1 MDRVLR
7 LLESIL
13 FCCLAA
19 LILFWIAD
27 RLRGLDFEPFPVT
40 PCIGTACT
48 PYTGPYQDSPWA
60 VFSRALDARGVVS
73 FSDTN
78 ICAHLAQTLQ
88 SRGEAAEGVANIIEL
103 ITQRGTVAVSRP
115 DDGVVLMSPGPRND
129 GFSDVLRDAIRMGGS
144 RGCHPIN
151 YQPVFWP
158 LWTGWM
164 LLANLRLFR
173 GRQKVWAA
181 R

>member
-7 LLESIL
+7 LLESIT
-13 FCCLAA
+13 FCCLSA

-27 RLRGLDFEPFPVT
+27 RMRGVDFEPFEVT
-40 PCIGTACT
+40 PCVAGDCT
-48 PYTGPYQDSPWA
+48 PYIGPYQGSPWS
-60 VFSRALDARGVVS
+60 VFTEALDARGATS
-73 FSDTN
+73 LSPINLCTQ
-78 ICAHLAQTLQ
+78 LAETLRV
-88 SRGEAAEGVANIIEL
+88 RGEEAQGVDLILDL
-103 ITQRGTVAVSRP
+103 ITSRGTVAISRP
-115 DDGVVLMSPGPRND
+115 DDATVLIAPGPRND
-129 GFSDVLRDAIRMGGS
+129 GFLDVLRDGISWQPS

-151 YQPVFWP
+151 YKPVFWP
-158 LWTGWM
+158 LWTSWM